1 MTGTIKKS
9 ESKIKSFFKSVLTI
23 ILVLFLFTGMQS
35 FVAGIVMGVDLAN
48 AVTSGELP
56 YEIFNDYDEFTKAIL
71 KSAEKINENALQV
84 SLVSNLLTILII
96 CLSFTIRKKSPID
109 GMDVKSISFF
119 RIISLLVFGVVL
131 QVFVTIVLGLIP
143 FPKEILD
150 EHSAAYDVFEINDS
164 IFLQII
170 SSGLVTGIAEEL
182 VFRGVITNHLR
193 RYMHPA
199 IAVTISALIFG
210 MLHPSTLA
218 MVYATVI
225 GIILGALYI
234 KYDSVVPSILCHIAF
249 NSMSCLLGVIP
260 EEGAFIILILFFM
273 SIPTLVYLI
282 RSIFFNY
289 PNAGDLLFD
298 DKGRI
303 KPRSPE
309 EAEVITKLRLLKES
323 GQITERDFKQID
335 RDWEKAKKAK
345 KRKPT
350 PTPTATENNVIT
362 NTTVTENN
370 ENKGDSNNDET
381 L

>member
-1 MTGTIKKS
+1 MTGTIKKN

-143 FPKEILD
+143 FPQEILD

-273 SIPTLVYLI
+273 SIPTLVYLT

-303 KPRSPE
+303 KPRNPE